1 MDRRSD
7 NPGPQHVSRILA
19 KALEACGLNERMEE
33 RAAMLRWREI
43 VGAKIADHARPV
55 DLQDGVLV
63 LEADHGAWRQELT
76 MLVPQ
81 IMAKFN
87 ELCGEGTVEA
97 ISWRE
102 RPAARKNRGG
112 RPGRNHD

>member
-1 MDRRSD
+1 MSHRGD
-7 NPGPQHVSRILA
+7 NPGPQHVSRIIAEALA
-19 KALEACGLNERMEE
+19 ACGLDERLEE

-43 VGAKIADHARPV
+43 VGADVADHAWPV

-76 MLVPQ
+76 MLVPV
-81 IMAKFN
+81 IIAKFN
-87 ELCGEGTVEA
+87 ELCGEGTVRDV
-97 ISWRE
+97 SWRE
-102 RPAARKNRGG
+102 RPMRGR

>member
-1 MDRRSD
+1 LNRRD

-19 KALEACGLNERMEE
+19 EALEACGLDERMEE

-43 VGAKIADHARPV
+43 VGPEIAGHARPV

-76 MLVPQ
+76 MLVPR
-81 IMAKFN
+81 IIEKFN
-87 ELCGEGTVEA
+87 ELCGEGTVTE
-97 ISWRE
+97 IGWRE
-102 RPAARKNRGG
+102 RPVG
-112 RPGRNHD
+112 RRRQK

>member
-1 MDRRSD
+1 MGGRRD
-7 NPGPQHVSRILA
+7 NPGPQHVSRILTE
-19 KALEACGLNERMEE
+19 ALAACGLDERLEE

-43 VGAKIADHARPV
+43 VGQEIADHAWPV
-55 DLQDGVLV
+55 DLVDGVLV

-76 MLVPQ
+76 MLAPA
-81 IMAKFN
+81 IIGKFN
-87 ELCGEGTVEA
+87 ELCGEGTVEE

-102 RPAARKNRGG
+102 RPARGR